1 MTDAVYSGPYSLV
14 VLSRPLS
21 SQEEGAHRMVAADTP
36 PHLSLRDRTPHS
48 FKETSVTLR
57 ATSTPAHPASLSS
70 SPYPSLVVTKLWTMF
85 EEANSGP
92 FPSRSQEEMMPIM
105 PRTRVDQKK
114 KTRCQRCHSTTHKT
128 PQCTRRR
135 GTVKCPMCGDEGHQ
149 RTYHQVLKLVELPEQ
164 VSPQSGGTST
174 DGCLDRQLYGTE
186 EQTFPLGS
194 ENSSSCFLDPLP
206 DSMGLDQVG
215 STWCLEGGLCHDI

>member
-1 MTDAVYSGPYSLV
+1 MI
-14 VLSRPLS
+14 
-21 SQEEGAHRMVAADTP
+21 AADTP
-36 PHLSLRDRTPHS
+36 PPYLSLRDRTPHS
-48 FKETSVTLR
+48 FEETSVTLR

-70 SPYPSLVVTKLWTMF
+70 SPHPSWAVTKLWTMF

-92 FPSRSQEEMMPIM
+92 FPSRSHEETMLIK

-114 KTRCQRCHSTTHKT
+114 KTRCQKCHSTTHKT
-128 PQCTRRR
+128 SQCTRRR

-149 RTYHQVLKLVELPEQ
+149 RTYHQVLKLMELPEQ

-186 EQTFPLGS
+186 EEQTFPLGS
-194 ENSSSCFLDPLP
+194 GKTSSSADPLICSTLQLFLDPLP
-206 DSMGLDQVG
+206 DSMGLDQVR
-215 STWCLEGGLCHDI
+215 STWCLEGGLCHDT